1 MDLEELFSKLG
12 GTFITPASEII
23 SHLPDIK
30 AIIFDWDGVFNNGL
44 KTGETGSPFSE
55 IDSMGIN
62 LLRFSWWLKTDQV
75 LPSFIITGMN
85 NQTALTFARREHFNG
100 IFMNQKNK
108 RLALSSICDLLKIKP
123 SEAAFVFDD
132 VIDIELATLCGLS
145 FFVNRNANPL
155 LTGYIKKHKIASYI
169 TAFSGGNHAVRE
181 ISELLTALN
190 GNFDRT
196 VEMRSTFTPEYENY
210 LGTRG
215 KIDTRTEVF

>member
-44 KTGETGSPFSE
+44 KTGESGSPFSE

-62 LLRFSWWLKTDQV
+62 LLRFSWWLKTDKV
-75 LPSFIITGMN
+75 LPFFIITGMN

-108 RLALSSICDLLKIKP
+108 RLALNSICDLLKIKP

-132 VIDIELATLCGLS
+132 VIDIEPATLCGLS

-169 TAFSGGNHAVRE
+169 TAFSGGDHAVRE

-196 VEMRSTFTPEYENY
+196 VEMRSTFTKEYENY

-215 KIDTRTEVF
+215 KIDTTTEVF